1 MKNKDVVLITGA
13 SAGFGHDT
21 ARELLKMG
29 YDVYATARRL
39 EPMADLEKMG
49 ATLIKVDVTS
59 DDDVKNAVDRII
71 SEKGQ
76 IDIVYGNAGYGI
88 YGNIENIS
96 LDDLKY
102 QYDVN
107 LFGQARL
114 IQAVLPHMRARKSGR
129 IILTASLMSHLS
141 TAGLGWYASTKHALF
156 AMGTAL
162 RQEVRGLGIKVI
174 MIHPGAV
181 KTNFDNVAIKTL
193 DKIDYPDDYKPLMKG
208 FREYII
214 QSYETCPGPESTVK
228 DMVHAGTARK
238 PKAIYDTTGQAR
250 IMKRLIKWLNS
261 SLLDRIVLSMYSR
274 PSHV

>member
-1 MKNKDVVLITGA
+1 
-13 SAGFGHDT
+13 
-21 ARELLKMG
+21 
-29 YDVYATARRL
+29 
-39 EPMADLEKMG
+39 MADLEKMG

-59 DDDVKNAVDRII
+59 DEDVKNAVDRII

-141 TAGLGWYASTKHALF
+141 TAGLGW
-156 AMGTAL
+156 
-162 RQEVRGLGIKVI
+162 
-174 MIHPGAV
+174 
-181 KTNFDNVAIKTL
+181 
-193 DKIDYPDDYKPLMKG
+193 
-208 FREYII
+208 
-214 QSYETCPGPESTVK
+214 C
-228 DMVHAGTARK
+228 
-238 PKAIYDTTGQAR
+238 
-250 IMKRLIKWLNS
+250 
-261 SLLDRIVLSMYSR
+261 
-274 PSHV
+274 

>member
-21 ARELLKMG
+21 ARELLKKG

-59 DDDVKNAVDRII
+59 DEDVKNAVDRII

-141 TAGLGWYASTKHALF
+141 TAGLGW
-156 AMGTAL
+156 
-162 RQEVRGLGIKVI
+162 
-174 MIHPGAV
+174 
-181 KTNFDNVAIKTL
+181 
-193 DKIDYPDDYKPLMKG
+193 
-208 FREYII
+208 
-214 QSYETCPGPESTVK
+214 C
-228 DMVHAGTARK
+228 
-238 PKAIYDTTGQAR
+238 
-250 IMKRLIKWLNS
+250 
-261 SLLDRIVLSMYSR
+261 
-274 PSHV
+274 